1 MRKAL
6 AVGLLL
12 AGCGGGGGPDAGG
25 PTVVRVAAA
34 VEAGAPAEWT
44 GSDETALSALDAL
57 DALGPDF
64 VRGTVGAAD
73 LDVTITLGVDFDLS
87 LTGCSVVFD
96 RAGRTLRIARRCAA
110 SRAELQLVV
119 RHSLEHW
126 VGMEHVPRPALI
138 EDTNSNYRTITGR
151 ADRDATEQWTIYPDT
166 RFDTFTPG
174 YWTTELTANDLAE
187 YARTHP

>member
-25 PTVVRVAAA
+25 RAVVRVAAA
-34 VEAGAPAEWT
+34 VEAGAPAEWA

-64 VRGTVGAAD
+64 ARGTLGAAD
-73 LDVTITLGVDFDLS
+73 LDVTITLGVDFDL
-87 LTGCSVVFD
+87 TFPACGVVFD
-96 RAGRTLRIARRCAA
+96 RAGRTLRVARRCAA
-110 SRAELQLVV
+110 SRPELQLVV

-126 VGMEHVPRPALI
+126 VGMAHAPRPALI
-138 EDTNSNYRTITGR
+138 EDTNSNYRTVTGR
-151 ADRDATEQWTIYPDT
+151 TDRDATEQWTISPNT